1 MTKLKFVKPEN
12 YSGFSTQWAKYL
24 PIIKKKDYVVRDIS
38 VGGDQG
44 KRIKIGGGTKQAIC
58 YLMYYNL

>member
-38 VGGDQG
+38 VGGDAPKDFIQIYLFG
-44 KRIKIGGGTKQAIC
+44 KLKFP
-58 YLMYYNL
+58 L